1 MVNERTNSKETRM
14 SEAIQKFVFANANE
28 VRVVMRNNEPWFVA
42 KDVCDILG
50 TRTDTVRQ
58 IVGNKRVMSIDPNT
72 IGVLGN
78 GKSQLLVNEA
88 GLYKLVLVGRKK
100 EAVKFQDWVVEEVLP
115 SIRKHGVYMTDRT
128 LDIIKDDPT
137 YIYRIAEMLV
147 EEKRQRVLA
156 ESERDEA
163 IKTVNEKNDVIE
175 NQNSTIR
182 EQQSHI
188 EWSDSQRISMAES
201 CARFSP
207 VRDKPCDDAKP
218 VRGSWRRPAL
228 LADGKFDTKRN
239 DEYHA
244 MIRRAIRERSIPD
257 YELSEFKT
265 VIDADDIKGTK
276 HTRDECAL
284 LSMLN
289 AGHIG
294 VIPTLF

>member
-1 MVNERTNSKETRM
+1 M
-14 SEAIQKFVFANANE
+14 
-28 VRVVMRNNEPWFVA
+28 
-42 KDVCDILG
+42 
-50 TRTDTVRQ
+50 RQ
-58 IVGNKRVMSIDPNT
+58 IVGNKRVMSINPYI
-72 IGVLGN
+72 IGVGN
-78 GKSQLLVNEA
+78 HGGRDILIINEA
-88 GLYKLVLVGRKK
+88 GLYKLVLDGRKK

-128 LDIIKDDPT
+128 LDIIKDDPA

-147 EEKRQRVLA
+147 EEKRQRELA

-163 IKTVNEKNDVIE
+163 IKTVEK
-175 NQNSTIR
+175 QNSLIE

-207 VRDKPCDDAKP
+207 VKDKPCDDAKP
-218 VRGSWRRPAL
+218 VRGSWRKPAL
-228 LADGKFDTKRN
+228 LADGEFNAKRN
-239 DEYHA
+239 EEYHT

-257 YELSEFKT
+257 YELSEFRT
-265 VIDADDIKGTK
+265 VIEADEIKGTK
-276 HTRDECAL
+276 HTRDECTL

-294 VIPTLF
+294 VIPSII

>member
-1 MVNERTNSKETRM
+1 M
-14 SEAIQKFVFANANE
+14 SEAIQKFVFADANE
-28 VRVVMRNNEPWFVA
+28 VRVVMKKGEPWFVA
-42 KDVCDILG
+42 KDVCKILG

-58 IVGNKRVMSIDPNT
+58 IVGNKRVATVNPNL
-72 IGVLGN
+72 IGVGN
-78 GKSQLLVNEA
+78 HGGRDILIVNEA
-88 GLYKLVLVGRKK
+88 GLYSLVMQSRKPN
-100 EAVKFQDWVVEEVLP
+100 AVKFQDWVVEEVLP

-128 LDIIKDDPT
+128 LDIIKDDPA

-147 EEKRQRVLA
+147 EEKRQRELA

-163 IKTVNEKNDVIE
+163 VKTVSEQNSVIE
-175 NQNSTIR
+175 EQNSTIM

-188 EWSDSQRISMAES
+188 EWIDNQRISMSES

-207 VRDKPCDDAKP
+207 VKDKPCDDAKP
-218 VRGSWRRPAL
+218 VRGHWRSPAL
-228 LADGKFDTKRN
+228 LADGKFDSRRN

-257 YELSEFKT
+257 YELSEFRT
-265 VIDADDIKGTK
+265 VIEADDIKGTK
-276 HTRDECAL
+276 HTRDECTL

-294 VIPTLF
+294 VIPTIF

>member
-1 MVNERTNSKETRM
+1 M

-28 VRVVMRNNEPWFVA
+28 VRVLMRNNEPWFVA
-42 KDVCDILG
+42 KDVCEILG

-58 IVGNKRVMSIDPNT
+58 IVGNKRVMSIDPNS

-78 GKSQLLVNEA
+78 GKSQLIVNEA
-88 GLYKLVLVGRKK
+88 GLYKLVMAGRKK

-128 LDIIKDDPT
+128 LAIMQNDPA

-147 EEKRQRVLA
+147 EEKRQRELA

-163 IKTVNEKNDVIE
+163 IKTVSEQNGVIE
-175 NQNSTIR
+175 EQNSTIR

-188 EWSDSQRISMAES
+188 EWCDSQRISMAES
-201 CARFSP
+201 CARFAP
-207 VRDKPCDDAKP
+207 VKDKPCDDAKP
-218 VRGSWRRPAL
+218 VRGSWRSPAKC
-228 LADGKFDTKRN
+228 ADGEFNSKRN
-239 DEYHA
+239 DEYNA
-244 MIRRAIRERSIPD
+244 MIRRAIRERSLTD

-265 VIDADDIKGTK
+265 VIEADTIKGTK
-276 HTRDECAL
+276 HTNDECTL
-284 LSMLN
+284 LDMYN

-294 VIPTLF
+294 VIPTII

>member
-1 MVNERTNSKETRM
+1 M

-58 IVGNKRVMSIDPNT
+58 IAGNKRVMSIDPNS

-78 GKSQLLVNEA
+78 GKSHLIVNEA
-88 GLYKLVLVGRKK
+88 GLYKLVLAGRKK

-128 LDIIKDDPT
+128 LDIIKDDPA

-147 EEKRQRVLA
+147 EEKRQRELA

-163 IKTVNEKNDVIE
+163 VKTVSE
-175 NQNSTIR
+175 QNNTIR

-207 VRDKPCDDAKP
+207 VKDKPCDDAKP
-218 VRGSWRRPAL
+218 VRGCWRKPAKC
-228 LADGKFDTKRN
+228 ADGEFDAKRN
-239 DEYHA
+239 EEYGS
-244 MIRRAIRERSIPD
+244 MIRRAIREKSLMD
-257 YELSEFKT
+257 YELKEFQT
-265 VIDADDIKGTK
+265 VIEADTIKGTK
-276 HTRDECAL
+276 HTKDECVL
-284 LSMLN
+284 LDMYN
-289 AGHIG
+289 NGHIG
-294 VIPTLF
+294 IIPTII